1 MKNVNIKAFKEAVKK
16 HRISI
21 IVVASILLLSLVTLL
36 IFSLSR
42 VEGADVPTAAVEI
55 TVDGETVA
63 TYSLFEDGTYV
74 LNGGTNAIV
83 IEGARVYMTHS
94 DCPDHT
100 CERTGKIKYVGQSI
114 ICLPN
119 KLSVTIVGEAED
131 AVDFVS

>member
-1 MKNVNIKAFKEAVKK
+1 MTTKVFKEIIKK
-16 HRISI
+16 HRLSI
-21 IVVASILLLSLVTLL
+21 IVVASLLLLSLTALL
-36 IFSLSR
+36 IFSLTR

-55 TVDGETVA
+55 TVDGEIVA
-63 TYSLFEDGTYV
+63 TYSLFDDGTYV

-83 IEGARVYMTHS
+83 IEDARVYMIHS
-94 DCPDHT
+94 ECPDHT

-119 KLSVTIVGEAED
+119 KLSVTIVGESED

>member
-1 MKNVNIKAFKEAVKK
+1 MNIQAFKETVKK

-21 IVVASILLLSLVTLL
+21 IVVASLLLLSLFALL

-42 VEGADVPTAAVEI
+42 VEGADLPTAAVEI
-55 TVDGETVA
+55 TVDGTVVA
-63 TYSLFEDGTYV
+63 TYSLFEDGTYT

-83 IEGARVYMTHS
+83 IEGARVYMIHS

-131 AVDFVS
+131 AVDFMS

>member
-1 MKNVNIKAFKEAVKK
+1 MTIQAFKETVKK
-16 HRISI
+16 HRLSI
-21 IVVASILLLSLVTLL
+21 IVVASLLLLSLTALI
-36 IFSLSR
+36 IFSLTR

-55 TVDGETVA
+55 TVDGEIVA
-63 TYSLFEDGTYV
+63 TYSLFDDGTYV

-83 IEGARVYMTHS
+83 IEDARVYMIHS
-94 DCPDHT
+94 ECPDHT

-119 KLSVTIVGEAED
+119 KLSVTIVGESED

>member
-1 MKNVNIKAFKEAVKK
+1 MKLQALLLIIKK

-21 IVVASILLLSLVTLL
+21 IVVASLLLLSLTALI
-36 IFSLSR
+36 IFSLTR

-55 TVDGETVA
+55 TVDGEIVA
-63 TYSLFEDGTYV
+63 TYSLFDDGTYV

-83 IEGARVYMTHS
+83 IEGARVYMIHS
-94 DCPDHT
+94 ECPDHT

-119 KLSVTIVGEAED
+119 KLSVTIVGESED

>member
-1 MKNVNIKAFKEAVKK
+1 MNIQAFKETVKK

-21 IVVASILLLSLVTLL
+21 IVVASLLLLSLTALL
-36 IFSLSR
+36 IFSLTR

-55 TVDGETVA
+55 TVDGEIVA
-63 TYSLFEDGTYV
+63 TYSLFDDGTYV
-74 LNGGTNAIV
+74 LNGGTNAII
-83 IEGARVYMTHS
+83 IEGARVYMIHS
-94 DCPDHT
+94 ECPDHT

-119 KLSVTIVGEAED
+119 KLSVTIVGESED

>member
-1 MKNVNIKAFKEAVKK
+1 MTTKVFKETIKK
-16 HRISI
+16 HRVSI
-21 IVVASILLLSLVTLL
+21 IVVASLLLLSLTALL
-36 IFSLSR
+36 VFSLTR

-63 TYSLFEDGTYV
+63 TYSLFDDGTYV

-83 IEGARVYMTHS
+83 IEGARVYMIHS

-119 KLSVTIVGEAED
+119 KLSVTIVGESED

>member
-1 MKNVNIKAFKEAVKK
+1 MTTKVFKETIKK
-16 HRISI
+16 HRVSI
-21 IVVASILLLSLVTLL
+21 IVVASLLLLSLTALL
-36 IFSLSR
+36 IFSLTR

-63 TYSLFEDGTYV
+63 TYSLFDDGTYV

-83 IEGARVYMTHS
+83 IEGARVYMIHS
-94 DCPDHT
+94 ECPDHT

-119 KLSVTIVGEAED
+119 KLSVTIVGESED

>member
-1 MKNVNIKAFKEAVKK
+1 MTKEQIKSTVIK
-16 HRISI
+16 HKIDI
-21 IVVASILLLSLVTLL
+21 IVVASLLLLSLTALL
-36 IFSLSR
+36 IFSLTR

-55 TVDGETVA
+55 TVDGEIVA
-63 TYSLFEDGTYV
+63 TYSLFDDGTYV

-83 IEGARVYMTHS
+83 IEDARVYMIHS
-94 DCPDHT
+94 ECPDHT

-119 KLSVTIVGEAED
+119 KLSVTIVGESED

>member
-1 MKNVNIKAFKEAVKK
+1 MNIQAFKETVKK

-21 IVVASILLLSLVTLL
+21 IVVASLLLLSLTALL
-36 IFSLSR
+36 IFSLTR
-42 VEGADVPTAAVEI
+42 VEGADLPTAAVEI
-55 TVDGETVA
+55 TVDGEIVA
-63 TYSLFEDGTYV
+63 TYSLFDDGTYV

-83 IEGARVYMTHS
+83 IEGARVYMIHS
-94 DCPDHT
+94 ECPDHT

-119 KLSVTIVGEAED
+119 KLSVTIVGESED

>member
-1 MKNVNIKAFKEAVKK
+1 MNIQAFKETVKK

-21 IVVASILLLSLVTLL
+21 IVVASLLLLSLTALL
-36 IFSLSR
+36 IFSLTR

-55 TVDGETVA
+55 TVDGEIVA
-63 TYSLFEDGTYV
+63 TYSLFDDGTYV

-83 IEGARVYMTHS
+83 IEDARVYMIHS
-94 DCPDHT
+94 ECPDHT

-119 KLSVTIVGEAED
+119 KLSVTIVGESED

>member
-1 MKNVNIKAFKEAVKK
+1 MTIQAFKETVKK

-21 IVVASILLLSLVTLL
+21 IVVASLLLLSLTALL
-36 IFSLSR
+36 IFSLTR
-42 VEGADVPTAAVEI
+42 VEGADLPTAAVEI
-55 TVDGETVA
+55 TVDGEIVA
-63 TYSLFEDGTYV
+63 TYSLFDDGTYV

-83 IEGARVYMTHS
+83 IEGARVYMIHS
-94 DCPDHT
+94 ECPDHT

-119 KLSVTIVGEAED
+119 KLSVTIVGESED

>member
-1 MKNVNIKAFKEAVKK
+1 MNIQAFKETVKK

-21 IVVASILLLSLVTLL
+21 IVVASLLLLSLTALL
-36 IFSLSR
+36 IFSLTR
-42 VEGADVPTAAVEI
+42 VEGADLPTAAVEI
-55 TVDGETVA
+55 TVDGEIVA
-63 TYSLFEDGTYV
+63 TYSLFDDGTYV

-83 IEGARVYMTHS
+83 IEGARVYMIHS

-119 KLSVTIVGEAED
+119 KLSVTIVGESDD

>member
-1 MKNVNIKAFKEAVKK
+1 MTIQAFKETVKK
-16 HRISI
+16 HRLSI
-21 IVVASILLLSLVTLL
+21 IVVASLLLLSLTALL
-36 IFSLSR
+36 IFSLTR

-55 TVDGETVA
+55 TVDGEIVA
-63 TYSLFEDGTYV
+63 TYSLFDDGTYV

-83 IEGARVYMTHS
+83 IEDARVYMIHS
-94 DCPDHT
+94 ECPDHT

-119 KLSVTIVGEAED
+119 KLSVTIVGESED

>member
-1 MKNVNIKAFKEAVKK
+1 MKLNALLLIIKK

-21 IVVASILLLSLVTLL
+21 IVVASLLLLSLGTL
-36 IFSLSR
+36 IVFSLTR

-55 TVDGETVA
+55 TVDGEVVA
-63 TYSLFEDGTYV
+63 TYSLFDNGTYE
-74 LNGGTNAIV
+74 LNGGTNVIV

-94 DCPDHT
+94 DCPDHI

>member
-1 MKNVNIKAFKEAVKK
+1 MTTKVFKETIKK
-16 HRISI
+16 HRVSI
-21 IVVASILLLSLVTLL
+21 IVVASLLLLSLTALL
-36 IFSLSR
+36 IFSLTR

-63 TYSLFEDGTYV
+63 TYSLFDDGTYV

-83 IEGARVYMTHS
+83 IEGARVYMIHS

-119 KLSVTIVGEAED
+119 KLSVTIVGESED

>member
-1 MKNVNIKAFKEAVKK
+1 MTTKVFKEIIKK
-16 HRISI
+16 YRLSI
-21 IVVASILLLSLVTLL
+21 IVVASLLLLSLTALL
-36 IFSLSR
+36 IFSLTR

-55 TVDGETVA
+55 TVDGEIVA
-63 TYSLFEDGTYV
+63 TYSLFDDGTYV

-83 IEGARVYMTHS
+83 IEDARVYMIHS
-94 DCPDHT
+94 ECPDHT

-119 KLSVTIVGEAED
+119 KLSVTIVGESED

>member
-1 MKNVNIKAFKEAVKK
+1 MTTKVFKEIIKK

-21 IVVASILLLSLVTLL
+21 IVVASLLLLSLTALL
-36 IFSLSR
+36 IFSLTR
-42 VEGADVPTAAVEI
+42 VEGADVPAAAVEI
-55 TVDGETVA
+55 TIDGEIVA
-63 TYSLFEDGTYV
+63 TYSLFDDGAYV

-83 IEGARVYMTHS
+83 IEGARVYMIHS
-94 DCPDHT
+94 ECPDHT

-119 KLSVTIVGEAED
+119 KLSVTIVGESED

>member
-1 MKNVNIKAFKEAVKK
+1 MNIQAFKENVKK

-21 IVVASILLLSLVTLL
+21 IVVASLLLLSLLALL

-42 VEGADVPTAAVEI
+42 VEGADLPTAAVEI
-55 TVDGETVA
+55 TVDGTVVA
-63 TYSLFEDGTYV
+63 TYSLFEDGTYT

-83 IEGARVYMTHS
+83 IEGARVYMIHS

>member
-1 MKNVNIKAFKEAVKK
+1 MTIQAFKETVKK

-21 IVVASILLLSLVTLL
+21 IVVASLLLLSLTALL
-36 IFSLSR
+36 IFSLTR
-42 VEGADVPTAAVEI
+42 VEGADLPTAAVEI
-55 TVDGETVA
+55 TVDGEIVA
-63 TYSLFEDGTYV
+63 TYSLFDDGTYV

-83 IEGARVYMTHS
+83 IDGARVYMIHS

-119 KLSVTIVGEAED
+119 KLSVTIVGESED

>member
-1 MKNVNIKAFKEAVKK
+1 MNIQAFKETVKK

-21 IVVASILLLSLVTLL
+21 IVVASLLLLSLSVLL
-36 IFSLSR
+36 AFSLTR

-55 TVDGETVA
+55 TVDGTVVA
-63 TYSLFEDGTYV
+63 TYSLFEDGTYT

-83 IEGARVYMTHS
+83 IEGARVYMIHS

>member
-1 MKNVNIKAFKEAVKK
+1 MNKESLKSFITK
-16 HRISI
+16 HRIDI
-21 IVVASILLLSLVTLL
+21 IVIASLLLLSLLALL
-36 IFSLSR
+36 IFSLTR
-42 VEGADVPTAAVEI
+42 VEGADLPTAAVEI
-55 TVDGETVA
+55 TVDGVVVA

>member
-1 MKNVNIKAFKEAVKK
+1 MTIQAFKETVKK

-21 IVVASILLLSLVTLL
+21 IVVASLLLLSLTALL
-36 IFSLSR
+36 IFSLTR

-55 TVDGETVA
+55 TVDGEIVA
-63 TYSLFEDGTYV
+63 TYSLFDDGTYV

-83 IEGARVYMTHS
+83 IEGARVYMIHS
-94 DCPDHT
+94 ECPDHT

-119 KLSVTIVGEAED
+119 KLSVTIVGESED

>member
-1 MKNVNIKAFKEAVKK
+1 MNIQAFKETVKK

-21 IVVASILLLSLVTLL
+21 IVVASLLLLSLTALL
-36 IFSLSR
+36 IFSLTR

-55 TVDGETVA
+55 TVDGEIVA
-63 TYSLFEDGTYV
+63 TYSLFDDGTYV

-83 IEGARVYMTHS
+83 IEGARVYMIHS
-94 DCPDHT
+94 ECPDHT

-119 KLSVTIVGEAED
+119 KLSVTIVGESED

>member
-1 MKNVNIKAFKEAVKK
+1 MTIQAFKETVKK
-16 HRISI
+16 HRLSI
-21 IVVASILLLSLVTLL
+21 IVVASLLLLSLTALI
-36 IFSLSR
+36 IFSLTR

-55 TVDGETVA
+55 TVDGEIVA
-63 TYSLFEDGTYV
+63 TYSLFDDGTYV

-83 IEGARVYMTHS
+83 IEGARVYMIHS
-94 DCPDHT
+94 ECPDHT

-119 KLSVTIVGEAED
+119 KLSVTIVGESED

>member
-1 MKNVNIKAFKEAVKK
+1 MNIQAFKETVKK

-21 IVVASILLLSLVTLL
+21 IVVASLLLLSLTALI
-36 IFSLSR
+36 IFSLTR
-42 VEGADVPTAAVEI
+42 VEGADLPTAAVEI
-55 TVDGETVA
+55 TVDGEIVA
-63 TYSLFEDGTYV
+63 TYSLFDDGTYV

-83 IEGARVYMTHS
+83 IEGARVYMIHS
-94 DCPDHT
+94 ECPDHT

-119 KLSVTIVGEAED
+119 KLSVTIVGESED

>member
-1 MKNVNIKAFKEAVKK
+1 MKKTA
-16 HRISI
+16 R
-21 IVVASILLLSLVTLL
+21 LLVLLAALVMVLCL
-36 IFSLSR
+36 AL
-42 VEGADVPTAAVEI
+42 TAC
-55 TVDGETVA
+55 GEQ
-63 TYSLFEDGTYV
+63 DITYV

>member
-1 MKNVNIKAFKEAVKK
+1 MTIQAFKETVKK

-21 IVVASILLLSLVTLL
+21 IVVASLLLLSLTALL
-36 IFSLSR
+36 IFSLTR

-63 TYSLFEDGTYV
+63 TYSLFDDGTYV
-74 LNGGTNAIV
+74 LNGGTNVIV
-83 IEGARVYMTHS
+83 IEGARVYMIHS

-119 KLSVTIVGEAED
+119 KLSVTIVGESED

>member
-1 MKNVNIKAFKEAVKK
+1 MTIQAFKETVKK

-21 IVVASILLLSLVTLL
+21 IVVASLLLLSLTALL
-36 IFSLSR
+36 IFSLTR

-63 TYSLFEDGTYV
+63 TYSLFDDGTYV

-83 IEGARVYMTHS
+83 IEGARVYMIHS

-119 KLSVTIVGEAED
+119 KLSVTIVGESED

>member
-1 MKNVNIKAFKEAVKK
+1 MTIQAFKETVKK

-21 IVVASILLLSLVTLL
+21 IVVASLLLLSLTALI
-36 IFSLSR
+36 IFSLTR

-63 TYSLFEDGTYV
+63 TYSLFDDGTYV

-83 IEGARVYMTHS
+83 IESARVYMIHS
-94 DCPDHT
+94 ECPDHT

-119 KLSVTIVGEAED
+119 KLSVTIVGESED